1 MRTYDEMIAE
11 FVSIV
16 VNYRLEY
23 LKTLPNDE
31 LKILKKGFESS
42 KVFTNMLKEYAIHID
57 DIFKE
62 RRNDKLN
69 ELGI

>member
-1 MRTYDEMIAE
+1 MIPE
-11 FVSIV
+11 FASKGED
-16 VNYRLEY
+16 YRLDY
-23 LKTLPNDE
+23 LKSLPNDE

-57 DIFKE
+57 DIFRE